1 MKRARMI
8 SATGAVLATSAFLV
22 PAGAQTSATIR
33 IATLPADISGEVFY
47 AQEMGFFDKAGLNV
61 EITPLHDGS
70 TIAASALSGAIDIG
84 YTGVFELLNGRER
97 GLAFQML
104 APANMH
110 VAAQP
115 TAALV
120 AVLANGPLMTAKDL
134 VGKIIAV
141 NPLRGATYLAARAW
155 LDKNGGDSTKVNFL
169 ELPLPTMAD
178 AIKAGRVD
186 AALIDALGDPT
197 VGKPGD
203 PLRLLG
209 CAFDAISP
217 AFVPSVF
224 MSSTDWFVKHGS
236 DARKFASAMRETAVW
251 ANAHHS
257 ESAEILAKYTK
268 LTVAQLQ
275 GITRVTYGVD
285 LTPALIQPA
294 IDTAAKYG
302 IIAKS
307 FPAGD
312 ILPKFGR

>member
-8 SATGAVLATSAFLV
+8 TATGAVLATMTYRT
-22 PAGAQTSATIR
+22 PASAQTSGIIR

-47 AQEMGFFDKAGLNV
+47 AKEMGFFDKAGLNV

-70 TIAASALSGAIDIG
+70 TIAAAALSGAIDIG
-84 YTGVFELLNGRER
+84 YTGVFELLNGREK

-120 AVLANGPLMTAKDL
+120 AVAANGPLMTAKDL
-134 VGKIIAV
+134 IAKTIAV

-178 AIKAGRVD
+178 AIKSGRVD

-197 VGKPGD
+197 AGKPGD

-224 MSSTDWFVKHGS
+224 MCSSDWFNKHPG
-236 DARKFASAMRETAVW
+236 DARKFAAALRETAIW
-251 ANAHHS
+251 ANSHHS

-275 GITRVTYGVD
+275 GVTRVTYGVD
-285 LTPALIQPA
+285 LTPAMIQPA
-294 IDTAAKYG
+294 IDTAAKYAV
-302 IIAKS
+302 ISKS
-307 FPAGD
+307 FPARD